1 MEATRFMKVAVIG
14 GASSYTPELVDG
26 LLSRPDRLAVSE
38 IVLMDVR
45 ADRLD
50 IVTSFC
56 RRMAATRSSRAR
68 IESTS
73 RLQTALD
80 GARFV
85 ITQVRVGGM
94 QARIA
99 DEKLGRRHNLIGQET
114 TGIGGFACAL
124 RTIPV
129 VLEVAQAM
137 EEHCPDALLLNFANP
152 SGIVTEAVNRHA
164 SVSAI
169 GLCNIPI
176 GIEMDV
182 ARFLGC
188 AHEDVELDYIG
199 LNHLAWVYGVRVR
212 GEDRSEDALDALTAH
227 AEDEWDAGPIAD
239 AMREAMGSLRL
250 YCNPYLQYFYA
261 TDACV
266 SRQANSKTTRG
277 EDVLKIEDELFM
289 MYADPARNEK
299 PEELSKR
306 GGAHYSTAALA
317 MMEAVASGSGSRKIV
332 CCENRGAVP
341 GFDDEAVLEVPAR
354 IGAHGALAIEQDA
367 PPASIRGLMQCIKAY
382 ETLTV
387 EAAVT
392 GNRDVAFQAMLAN
405 PLMPGA
411 LGSKGLLDDVLR
423 TNEPY
428 LHGTFF
434 PETAGVGN
442 AR

>member
-1 MEATRFMKVAVIG
+1 
-14 GASSYTPELVDG
+14 
-26 LLSRPDRLAVSE
+26 
-38 IVLMDVR
+38 MDVR
-45 ADRLD
+45 GDRLN
-50 IVTSFC
+50 VMTAFC
-56 RRMAATRSSRAR
+56 RRMAEKLGSSAR
-68 IESTS
+68 IDSTTQLRS
-73 RLQTALD
+73 ALD

-85 ITQVRVGGM
+85 ITQIRVGGM

-99 DEKLGRRHNLIGQET
+99 DEKLGRRHNILGQET
-114 TGIGGFACAL
+114 TGVGGFACAL
-124 RTIPV
+124 RTIPR
-129 VLEVAQAM
+129 VLDVAHAM
-137 EEHCPDALLLNFANP
+137 EEICPDALLLNFANP
-152 SGIVTEAVNRHA
+152 SGIVTEAINRHA

-182 ARFLGC
+182 ALLLGC
-188 AHEDVELDYIG
+188 AHEDVELDYAG

-239 AMREAMGSLRL
+239 AMREAMRSLGM

-261 TDACV
+261 TEACLAK
-266 SRQANSKTTRG
+266 QAASKTTRG
-277 EDVLKIEDELFM
+277 EDVLNIENDLFAT
-289 MYADPARNEK
+289 YADPARNAK
-299 PEELSKR
+299 PDELSKR

-317 MMEAVASGSGSRKIV
+317 VMESVANDSGTRQIV
-332 CCENRGAVP
+332 CCANHSAVP
-341 GFDDEAVLEVPAR
+341 GFDNETCVEVPAR
-354 IGAHGALAIEQDA
+354 IGAGGAIAIEQDT
-367 PPASIRGLMQCIKAY
+367 PPVSIRGLMQCVKAY

-392 GNRDVAFQAMLAN
+392 GDRNAAFQAMLAN

-411 LGSKGLLDDVLR
+411 LGSKKLLDDLLT

-434 PETAGVGN
+434 PETAGVGHGI
-442 AR
+442 